1 MTTDRFPPD
10 FLWGTATAAHQ
21 VEGSNHANDWWAWEQ
36 QLGRIKNGDSS
47 DPACDHYRRFA
58 ADFDV
63 LKGLHQNAHR
73 LSVEWSRIEPQRGT
87 FSMEALGHYHAVL
100 QALRERQMEPMV
112 TLFHY
117 TLPQWASAQ
126 GGWLNPAIAGWF
138 ADFTDRV
145 LAELGDL
152 CTLWVTLNEP
162 TGAAYQSYV
171 LGEWPPG
178 HRNARESATVLINLL
193 RAHWAAFERIKGRQP
208 AAQVGIAHH
217 LRVFDPSRRWSP
229 LDRTVSGIYDLL
241 FNQTILRSLRRGRL
255 AFPLSRLARAGGP
268 RESQDF
274 IGLNYYT
281 RNLVRFN
288 PHARAEIFGQRLV
301 PPGAVTSDVGLEIYP
316 QGLYLWLMALAR
328 EGRPVY
334 ITENGVADR
343 DDRLRPAFLVD
354 HLRATL
360 RAMNQGARVR
370 GYFHWTCFDNF
381 EWTDGYAAKFGLL
394 SCDLHTQE
402 RRLRPSGRLYAEIC
416 RTGVLPASVAPP
428 AEPPARDQAPA
439 PAQHR

>member
-1 MTTDRFPPD
+1 MTADRFPPD

-21 VEGSNHANDWWAWEQ
+21 VEGANHGNDWWAWEQ
-36 QLGRIKNGDSS
+36 QPGRIRNGDCS
-47 DPACDHYRRFA
+47 DPACDHYRRFVD
-58 ADFDV
+58 DFDL
-63 LKGLHQNAHR
+63 LKSLHQNAHR
-73 LSVEWSRIEPQRGT
+73 LSVEWSRIEPARGA
-87 FSMEALGHYHAVL
+87 FSTEALGHYRAVL
-100 QALRERQMEPMV
+100 EALRQRQIEPMV

-117 TLPQWASAQ
+117 TLPQWISSQ
-126 GGWLNPAIAGWF
+126 GGWMNPAIAGWF

-145 LAELGDL
+145 LAELRDL

-178 HRNARESATVLINLL
+178 RRNARESAIVLINLL
-193 RAHWAAFERIKGRQP
+193 RAHWAAYERIKTQRPG
-208 AAQVGIAHH
+208 AQVGLAHH

-229 LDRTVSGIYDLL
+229 LDRAVCAIYDQL
-241 FNQTILRSLRRGRL
+241 FNQTLLRSLRRGSL
-255 AFPLSRLARAGGP
+255 AFPLTRLARAQGP
-268 RESQDF
+268 RQSQDF
-274 IGLNYYT
+274 IGINYYT

-288 PHARAEIFGQRLV
+288 RRAPQELFGQRLV
-301 PPGAVTSDVGLEIYP
+301 PAGAVTSDLGLEIYP
-316 QGLYLWLMALAR
+316 HGLYLWLTSLAR
-328 EGRPVY
+328 EGRPIY

-360 RAMNQGARVR
+360 RAMDEGAKVR

-394 SCDLHTQE
+394 SCDLQTQE

-416 RTGVLPASVAPP
+416 RTGRLPEGCVPG
-428 AEPPARDQAPA
+428 
-439 PAQHR
+439 